1 MTKHGPS
8 TKTIEPAIDI
18 FVHHGDGGVIV
29 EQPELMSMLLRLLFA
44 FIGLVGIL
52 VVARFTLKRSGRLGA
67 MVGSRSLVQVVSTG
81 YIGVK
86 KSVTIVKIPDAILVL
101 GVTNERITL
110 LSKIEDQALIDRI
123 CANNPI
129 EESPSFY
136 RQLHKL
142 TTGLARSNNKQKSN

>member
-1 MTKHGPS
+1 MEG
-8 TKTIEPAIDI
+8 E
-18 FVHHGDGGVIV
+18 IV
-29 EQPELMSMLLRLLFA
+29 EQPELMGMLLRLLFA
-44 FIGLVGIL
+44 LIGLVGIL
-52 VVARFTLKRSGRLGA
+52 VVARFTLKRSGRIGA
-67 MVGSRSLVQVVSTG
+67 MAGSRNLVQVISTG

-123 CANNPI
+123 CANDAKKA
-129 EESPSFY
+129 SPSFY

-142 TTGLARSNNKQKSN
+142 SSGLMRGGNKQKSNL

>member
-1 MTKHGPS
+1 MEG
-8 TKTIEPAIDI
+8 E
-18 FVHHGDGGVIV
+18 IV
-29 EQPELMSMLLRLLFA
+29 EQPELMGMLLRLLFA
-44 FIGLVGIL
+44 LIGLVGIL
-52 VVARFTLKRSGRLGA
+52 VVARFTLKRSGRIGA
-67 MVGSRSLVQVVSTG
+67 MAGSRNLVQVISTG

-123 CANNPI
+123 CVNDTKKA
-129 EESPSFY
+129 SPSFY

-142 TTGLARSNNKQKSN
+142 SSGLMRGGNKQKSNL

>member
-1 MTKHGPS
+1 M
-8 TKTIEPAIDI
+8 
-18 FVHHGDGGVIV
+18 

-52 VVARFTLKRSGRLGA
+52 VVARFTLKRSGRIGS
-67 MVGSRSLVQVVSTG
+67 MVGSRNLVQVISTS

-123 CANNPI
+123 CTNNAP
-129 EESPSFY
+129 EASPSFY
-136 RQLHKL
+136 RQLQKL
-142 TTGLARSNNKQKSN
+142 SSGFTGSNKKQKSS

>member
-1 MTKHGPS
+1 
-8 TKTIEPAIDI
+8 
-18 FVHHGDGGVIV
+18 
-29 EQPELMSMLLRLLFA
+29 MLLRLLFA
-44 FIGLVGIL
+44 FIGLIGIL
-52 VVARFTLKRSGRLGA
+52 VVVRFTLRRSGRMGA
-67 MVGSRSLVQVVSTG
+67 MVGSQNLVQVISTG

-123 CANNPI
+123 CPNDAQ
-129 EESPSFY
+129 EATPSFY

-142 TTGLARSNNKQKSN
+142 SSALMRGGDNPKNK